1 MVTEA
6 HHWLALTSAVPVL
19 LAGIEGAVRA
29 WRRTPPGALASGL
42 GTLVQLLLG
51 VTIAGGLGLLVGGAR
66 PHELL
71 HFVYAVLVFGALPV
85 ANSLSGRSGP
95 RGRGVGTFLG
105 AAVALGVIA
114 RLIATG

>member
-6 HHWLALTSAVPVL
+6 HHWLAYASAVPVL
-19 LAGIEGAVRA
+19 LAGLEGATRA

-42 GTLVQLLLG
+42 GTLVQVLLG

-66 PHELL
+66 PNELL

-85 ANSLSGRSGP
+85 ANSLSGRLGP
-95 RGRGVGTFLG
+95 RGRGFATVIG
-105 AAVALGVIA
+105 AAVALGVIV
-114 RLIATG
+114 RLFATG

>member
-6 HHWLALTSAVPVL
+6 HHWLAYVSIAPVL
-19 LAGIEGAVRA
+19 LIGIEGATRA
-29 WRRTPPGALASGL
+29 RRRTPPGALASRL
-42 GTLVQLLLG
+42 GTLLQLLLG

-71 HFVYAVLVFGALPV
+71 HLVYAILVFGALPV
-85 ANSLSGRSGP
+85 ANALSGRFGS
-95 RGRGVGTFLG
+95 RGRGVATVLG
-105 AAVALGVIA
+105 ATVALGVIA

>member
-6 HHWLALTSAVPVL
+6 HHWLAYVIAAPVL
-19 LAGIEGAVRA
+19 LTGIEGATRA
-29 WRRTPPGALASGL
+29 WRRTPPGALASRL
-42 GTLVQLLLG
+42 GNLVQLLLG

-66 PHELL
+66 PRELL

-85 ANSLSGRSGP
+85 ANAVSGRFGP
-95 RGRGVGTFLG
+95 RGRGVATFLG

>member
-1 MVTEA
+1 MVTEV
-6 HHWLALTSAVPVL
+6 HHWLAYASAVPVL
-19 LAGIEGAVRA
+19 LAGIEGATRA

-85 ANSLSGRSGP
+85 ANSLSGRLGT
-95 RGRGVGTFLG
+95 RGRGAATFLG
-105 AAVALGVIA
+105 AAVALCVIA